1 MEEVKETVLRKLTDR
16 AAQALAA
23 RDCAQVGKEVPA
35 DDHELWAVW
44 NSSAEAVIESLRPEL
59 EAFYAYDKTINWMTA
74 CTACAKVLDS
84 SYTETTRRE
93 MAELTLQEIAEWAH
107 STRHGHAA
115 GEVVK
120 ILKKGEKRLKE
131 DSGEAVANPA
141 D

>member
-1 MEEVKETVLRKLTDR
+1 MEEVKEAVLRKLKDR
-16 AAQALAA
+16 VAQALAA

-59 EAFYAYDKTINWMTA
+59 EAFYEYDKTINWMTT

-93 MAELTLQEIAEWAH
+93 MAELTLQEISEWAH
-107 STRHGHAA
+107 NTRHGQAA

-120 ILKKGEKRLKE
+120 ILKKGEKRQG
-131 DSGEAVANPA
+131 DSSEAVASPA